1 MPLIKT
7 SPYRP
12 PVFMRNA
19 HIQTLYP
26 PLFRKLD
33 SSFYQ
38 RERITTND
46 HDFLDLD
53 WSGTGSPNLAII
65 SHGLEGSSRRSYVVG
80 MARALNQNGWD
91 VLAWNFRSCS
101 GEINRQLCFYHSGST
116 DDLERVIQ
124 HATDKN
130 IYSRIVLIGF
140 SLGGNVT
147 LVYLGKKGSQ
157 LASEIVKSVVFSVPC
172 DLRAS
177 SLELARPGNIIYMK
191 RFLALLHKKIQAKMR
206 LFPGQI
212 NDHGYR
218 LIKNFHD
225 YDNRYTAP
233 LHGFKNAEDY
243 WATCSSRQYIPAI
256 KIPTLIVNALNDPF
270 LAGGCY
276 PWEEASR
283 STTVALET
291 PKSGGHTGFVAFN
304 KKHLYWSEKRA
315 VEFLNGKI

>member
-1 MPLIKT
+1 
-7 SPYRP
+7 
-12 PVFMRNA
+12 
-19 HIQTLYP
+19 
-26 PLFRKLD
+26 
-33 SSFYQ
+33 
-38 RERITTND
+38 
-46 HDFLDLD
+46 
-53 WSGTGSPNLAII
+53 
-65 SHGLEGSSRRSYVVG
+65 

-130 IYSRIVLIGF
+130 IYSRIALIGF

-212 NDHGYR
+212 NDRGYR

-225 YDNRYTAP
+225 YDARYTAP

-243 WATCSSRQYIPAI
+243 WATCSSQQYIPAI

-283 STTVALET
+283 STTVTLET
-291 PKSGGHTGFVAFN
+291 PKSGGHTGFVDFN
-304 KKHLYWSEKRA
+304 KNHLYWSEKRA
-315 VEFLNGKI
+315 VGFLDG

>member
-1 MPLIKT
+1 MPLINKST
-7 SPYRP
+7 YHP
-12 PVFMRNA
+12 PFFMRNA

-53 WSGTGSPNLAII
+53 WSRTGSPNLAII

-124 HATDKN
+124 HATGKN
-130 IYSRIVLIGF
+130 IYSRIALIGF

-147 LVYLGKKGSQ
+147 LVYLGEKGSQ

-225 YDNRYTAP
+225 YDARYTAP

-276 PWEEASR
+276 PWEEAIR
-283 STTVALET
+283 NATVALET
-291 PKSGGHTGFVAFN
+291 PESGGHTGFVDFN
-304 KKHLYWSEKRA
+304 KTHLYWSEKRA